1 MSFPNIHNVR
11 DLSNWLESE
20 KIPYSSLGNTAMG
33 DPILMIHKEGVGDP
47 VLITSGAHAGEPAGV
62 FAAMTILKNWKYKN
76 PLYMVPLRD
85 PFGFQGY
92 EACLSHAMGREM
104 HFETHGE
111 LWKILKEN
119 CTELLYEDDTFLL
132 VDMNGIL
139 LTNQIR
145 PEKIVGPR
153 GVELKVNAVL
163 AEHPELIGKC
173 AGKRIVFPSNAGDAE
188 NVWDFYRAFSAEI
201 TAKGIVADMNRRF
214 GTQEE
219 PNEVKF
225 LRQLCDEIKPPVVL
239 DLHEG
244 QGSSYYF
251 FVPDYNKN
259 PAIAHYTRL
268 MRDAIIAHG
277 KPITTL
283 DDVAK
288 RLGNHML
295 EQFVEPVPGV
305 LVDAGLS
312 AKQGGSGFS
321 SYAGKYGASITIE
334 CGRWAPLEDRV
345 NIHLWAAEAM
355 LNDMSS
361 STT

>member
-1 MSFPNIHNVR
+1 MNFPEIHNVR
-11 DLSNWLESE
+11 DLMGWLDGEG
-20 KIPYSSLGNTAMG
+20 IGYSSLGDTAMG
-33 DPILMIHKEGVGDP
+33 DPMVLIHKEGVGAP
-47 VLITSGAHAGEPAGV
+47 VMITSGAHAGEPAGV
-62 FAAMTILKNWKYKN
+62 FASLMILKNWKYKN

-104 HFETHGE
+104 HFETHEE

-119 CTELLYEDDTFLL
+119 CTKLLYEDETFLL

-145 PEKIVGPR
+145 PKKIVGPR

-163 AEHPELIGKC
+163 KEHPELIPEC

-201 TAKGIVADMNRRF
+201 TAAGIVADMNRRF
-214 GTQEE
+214 GGSDE

-225 LRQLCDEIKPPVVL
+225 LRQLCDEVKPPVVL

-251 FVPDYNKN
+251 FVPDYNTN
-259 PAIAHYTRL
+259 QNIAHYTNI
-268 MRDAIIAHG
+268 MRDAVISHG
-277 KPITTL
+277 RPITTL
-283 DDVAK
+283 EDVAN
-288 RLGNHML
+288 RLGNHIR
-295 EQFVEPVPGV
+295 EEFTEPVPGV

-312 AKQGGSGFS
+312 AKQGGTGFS
-321 SYAGKYGASITIE
+321 SYAGKYGAAITIE
-334 CGRWAPLEDRV
+334 CGRWAPLADRV

-355 LNDMSS
+355 LNEMSRLAE
-361 STT
+361 

>member
-1 MSFPNIHNVR
+1 MSFPDIHNVR
-11 DLSNWLESE
+11 DMMRWLDGEG
-20 KIPYSSLGNTAMG
+20 IRYSSLGDTAMG
-33 DPILMIHKEGVGDP
+33 DPILMIHKEGAGDP
-47 VLITSGAHAGEPAGV
+47 VMITSGAHAGEPAGV
-62 FAAMTILKNWKYKN
+62 FASLMLLKNWKYKN

-92 EACLSHAMGREM
+92 EACLNHAAGKSLP
-104 HFETHGE
+104 FQTHEE
-111 LWKILKEN
+111 LWRILKEN
-119 CTELLYEDDTFLL
+119 CTELLYEDSTFLL
-132 VDMNGIL
+132 VDINGIL

-145 PEKIVGPR
+145 PKKIVGPR
-153 GVELKVNAVL
+153 GVELKVNEVL
-163 AEHPELIGKC
+163 SSHPELIPKC

-201 TAKGIVADMNRRF
+201 TPAGVVADMNRRF
-214 GTQEE
+214 GTDQE

-225 LRQLCDEIKPPVVL
+225 LRQLCDEVKPPVVL

-251 FVPDYNKN
+251 FVPDYETN
-259 PAIAHYTRL
+259 PVIAHYTRL
-268 MRDAIIAHG
+268 MREAVIAHG
-277 KPITTL
+277 RQTTTL
-283 DDVAK
+283 ADVAA
-288 RLGNHML
+288 RLGSYMY
-295 EQFVEPVPGV
+295 EQFTEPVPGV

-312 AKQGGSGFS
+312 AKQGGTGFS

-355 LNDMSS
+355 LDDMSR
-361 STT
+361 TGR